1 MSELD
6 AKLAS
11 ATCQDISMRM
21 ERSIERMER
30 QGDRVANTEAQ
41 IERLSTLVTVHAER
55 DEDRWRQSRDEHSLI
70 WKAIQSNDERLER
83 LMTKDRMFGM
93 FGNVVLVLTAGAV
106 SGVAVWL
113 LGG

>member
-6 AKLAS
+6 VKMAS
-11 ATCQDISMRM
+11 VTCQEATRRLEHTADRL
-21 ERSIERMER
+21 ER
-30 QGDRVANTEAQ
+30 QGDRVARTEAQ
-41 IERLSTLVTVHAER
+41 IEKLTTLVSVHAER
-55 DEDRWRQSRDEHSLI
+55 DEDRWRQSRQEHSLI
-70 WKAIQSNDERLER
+70 WKAIQANDERLER

-93 FGNVVLVLTAGAV
+93 FGNAVLVLTAGAV